1 MKKPPAVP
9 LDFRNTNTL
18 WCSVLVETL
27 VRLGA
32 RHAITCPGSRSTPLT
47 MALARHP
54 GIEVTP
60 VLDERSAAFF
70 ALGLGKRTRRPAI
83 LVCTSGTAGAN
94 FHPAVIEARESGVP
108 LLVITADRP
117 PEMRECRSGQ
127 TIDQQKLFGGHVAFY
142 HELAVPEPA
151 LPLLRYLRQTTA
163 HAWQRA
169 QGGPVHLNAPF
180 RDPLPPLPDGRT
192 GAVRRAL
199 KPGQFFAGLTV
210 TARPTGAVDL
220 DDVLGALRGKRGVI
234 VAGYADPAD
243 PAAYAANV
251 GRIAAALGWPVLADA
266 LSPARH
272 FDRYVPHLVTAY
284 DLVPRDRRLAAALQP
299 EAVLVL
305 DNWPT
310 SKALRQ
316 WLGAMDLPGLVI
328 SSAEQNPDALHGR
341 MRRVNAGV
349 EDVVAGEPFT
359 GSPIWTALWNRAERL
374 LRRGLT
380 AGASR
385 PGFEGGVVPVLA
397 GAVPPGTAVFVANS
411 MPVRDAEYFWP
422 PNDRGCAV
430 LCNRGANGIDGTL
443 STALGVAQAG
453 GAAVLLAGDLAF
465 LHDGNGLLLGPE
477 FRGSLTV
484 VLVNNAG
491 GGIFN
496 HLPIAEFDPPFERL
510 FATPQQADFA
520 RLCAAHGV
528 AHTRV
533 RDFVQLGRLLVRLP
547 RRGIR
552 VLEVR
557 TDRKKDAAWRKRLFA
572 DVATKVGKQIK

>member
-1 MKKPPAVP
+1 MPTAPK
-9 LDFRNTNTL
+9 LDFRNTNSL

-32 RHAITCPGSRSTPLT
+32 RHAVTCPGSRSTPLT

-60 VLDERSAAFF
+60 VLDERSASFF
-70 ALGLGKRTRRPAI
+70 ALGLAKQTQRPAI

-94 FHPAVIEARESGVP
+94 FHPAVIEAWESGVP

-127 TIDQQKLFGGHVAFY
+127 TIDQQKLFGGHVVFY
-142 HELAVPEPA
+142 HELAVPEPT
-151 LPLLRYLRQTTA
+151 LPMLRYLRQTVA
-163 HAWQRA
+163 HAWQCA

-192 GAVRRAL
+192 GSVRRAL
-199 KPGQFFAGLTV
+199 KPGRFFAGLTV
-210 TARPTGAVDL
+210 SAGPTSAIDL
-220 DDVLGALRGKRGVI
+220 DDALGDLRRKRGVI
-234 VAGYADPAD
+234 VAGYANPAD

-266 LSPARH
+266 LNPARH
-272 FDRYVPHLVTAY
+272 FDRYVPHLITAY
-284 DLVPRDRRLAAALQP
+284 DLVPRDRRLSAVLQP
-299 EAVLVL
+299 ETVLVL

-310 SKALRQ
+310 SKTLRQ
-316 WLGAMDLPGLVI
+316 WLGGLDLPGVVI
-328 SSAEQNPDALHGR
+328 SAASQNPDASHSRLH
-341 MRRVNAGV
+341 RVHAAV

-359 GSPIWTALWNRAERL
+359 DSPIWTALWNRAERL

-380 AGASR
+380 GGAGR
-385 PGFEGGVVPVLA
+385 QGFEGGIVPVLA
-397 GAVPPGTAVFVANS
+397 GAVPAGTPVFVANS
-411 MPVRDAEYFWP
+411 MPVRDVEYFWP

-443 STALGVAQAG
+443 STALGVAQVG
-453 GAAVLLAGDLAF
+453 GAAVLLTGDLAF
-465 LHDGNGLLLGPE
+465 LHDSNGLLLRPE

-520 RLCAAHGV
+520 KVCAAHGV
-528 AHTRV
+528 VYRRV
-533 RDFVQLGRLLVRLP
+533 ATIAQLGRLLAKLP

-552 VLEVR
+552 VLEYR
-557 TDRKKDAAWRKRLFA
+557 TDRKKDAAWRKKLFG
-572 DVATKVGKQIK
+572 DVAARVGSQIR

>member
-1 MKKPPAVP
+1 MPTATK
-9 LDFRNTNTL
+9 LDFSNTNSL

-32 RHAITCPGSRSTPLT
+32 RHAVTCPGSRSTPLT

-60 VLDERSAAFF
+60 VLDERSASFF
-70 ALGLGKRTRRPAI
+70 ALGLAKQTHRPAI

-94 FHPAVIEARESGVP
+94 FHPAVIEAWESGVP

-127 TIDQQKLFGGHVAFY
+127 TIDQQKLFGNHVVFY
-142 HELAVPEPA
+142 HELAVPEPT
-151 LPLLRYLRQTTA
+151 LPMLRYLRQTVA
-163 HAWQRA
+163 HAWHCA
-169 QGGPVHLNAPF
+169 QGRPVHLNAPF

-192 GAVRRAL
+192 RAVRHTL

-210 TARPTGAVDL
+210 TARPTISINL
-220 DDVLGALRGKRGVI
+220 DDALGSLRRKHGLI
-234 VAGYADPAD
+234 VAGYATPTDPAV
-243 PAAYAANV
+243 YAANV

-284 DLVPRDRRLAAALQP
+284 DLVPRDRRLAAALRP

-316 WLGAMDLPGLVI
+316 WLGALDLPGVVI
-328 SSAEQNPDALHGR
+328 SSATQNPDALHGR
-341 MRRVNAGV
+341 MRRVQAAV
-349 EDVVAGEPFT
+349 EDISAGEPFT

-380 AGASR
+380 VGANR
-385 PGFEGGVVPVLA
+385 PGFEGGIVPVLA
-397 GAVPPGTAVFVANS
+397 DAVPAGTTVVVANS
-411 MPVRDAEYFWP
+411 MPVRDTEYFWP

-453 GAAVLLAGDLAF
+453 DAAVLLTGDLAF
-465 LHDGNGLLLGPE
+465 LHDSNGLLLRPE
-477 FRGSLTV
+477 FRGRLTV

-520 RLCAAHGV
+520 KVCAAHGV
-528 AHTRV
+528 AYQRV
-533 RDFVQLGRLLVRLP
+533 AIFAQLGRLLAKLP

-557 TDRKKDAAWRKRLFA
+557 TDRRRDAAWRMKLFA
-572 DVATKVGKQIK
+572 DVAARVGSQIR

>member
-1 MKKPPAVP
+1 MPSAPK

-32 RHAITCPGSRSTPLT
+32 RHAVTCPGSRSTPLT
-47 MALARHP
+47 MALARHL

-60 VLDERSAAFF
+60 VLDERSASFF
-70 ALGLGKRTRRPAI
+70 ALGLAKRTHRPTI

-94 FHPAVIEARESGVP
+94 FHPAVIEAWESGVP

-127 TIDQQKLFGGHVAFY
+127 TIDQQKLFGGHVVFY
-142 HELAVPEPA
+142 HELAVPEPT
-151 LPLLRYLRQTTA
+151 LPMLRYLRQTVA
-163 HAWQRA
+163 HAWQCA
-169 QGGPVHLNAPF
+169 LGGPVHLNAPF

-192 GAVRRAL
+192 AAMRRVL
-199 KPGQFFAGLTV
+199 KPAQFFASLSASV
-210 TARPTGAVDL
+210 KAAKSIDL
-220 DDVLGALRGKRGVI
+220 DDVLGPLCGKRGVI
-234 VAGYADPAD
+234 VAGYAGPAD

-266 LSPARH
+266 LNPARH
-272 FDRYVPHLVTAY
+272 FDRYVPHLITAY
-284 DLVPRDRRLAAALQP
+284 DLVPRDRRLASALQP
-299 EAVLVL
+299 EAVLML

-316 WLGAMDLPGLVI
+316 WLGALDLPGVVI
-328 SSAEQNPDALHGR
+328 SAAPQNPDALHNR
-341 MRRVNAGV
+341 LLRVNAAV

-359 GSPIWTALWNRAERL
+359 GPPIWTALWNRAERL
-374 LRRGLT
+374 LRRALT
-380 AGASR
+380 AGANR
-385 PGFEGGVVPVLA
+385 AGFEGGVVPVLA
-397 GAVPPGTAVFVANS
+397 GAVPAGTPVFVANS

-443 STALGVAQAG
+443 STALGVARVG
-453 GAAVLLAGDLAF
+453 GAAVLLTGDLAF
-465 LHDGNGLLLGPE
+465 LHDSNGLLIRPE

-496 HLPIAEFDPPFERL
+496 HLPIAEFEPPFERL

-520 RLCAAHGV
+520 KLCAAHGV
-528 AHTRV
+528 AHERV
-533 RDFVQLGRLLVRLP
+533 KDFARLGRLLARPP

-557 TDRKKDAAWRKRLFA
+557 TERRKDAPRRKKLFA
-572 DVATKVGKQIK
+572 EVAAQVGAQFR